1 MKIPYDV
8 NLGLKICFTVNGGKK
23 GTAGK
28 KGTFISSTISK
39 QIYSLEVLK

>member
-1 MKIPYDV
+1 MIDKKFFSSKYD
-8 NLGLKICFTVNGGKK
+8 TVNGGKK